1 MWNDHP
7 HKSSPSWGPS
17 LDAPWLQSQPWMC
30 VDGSHSSCY
39 TLYSSL
45 QTSCEGAQ
53 GSGMNSSSLQTQML
67 NRIECSYWA
76 NQMILPLPLCL
87 HKPFRTCCWEACL
100 GGGARWWCF
109 LPRHD
114 AVTHQRRSDVA
125 VTGQNQV
132 DRCILCYPKVFGPFL
147 SYCRST
153 SVCIPLIKWP
163 WPLIPLFL
171 SSSLLLPTT
180 PGQTLGRE
188 TMSSGSTSASLTDHF
203 QKTFRYDDGG
213 WWKPAACPAQ
223 SMYPLFQL
231 GIRQHYYAA
240 VSYMDAQVGRLL
252 GALDQLNLS
261 NNTLVVFTSD
271 HGKSTPA
278 CEGLKTCHSSVL
290 KLGDKSSTI
299 REKCFIYLSVLNQ
312 SDSFSFFSNIYFFL
326 NS

>member
-1 MWNDHP
+1 MWNYHP

-17 LDAPWLQSQPWMC
+17 LDAPWLQPQPWMC

-39 TLYSSL
+39 TLHSSL

-53 GSGMNSSSLQTQML
+53 GSGMNSSSLQPQML
-67 NRIECSYWA
+67 DRIEFSYWA

-109 LPRHD
+109 LPRQD
-114 AVTHQRRSDVA
+114 VVAHQRRSVVA

-132 DRCILCYPKVFGPFL
+132 DRCILCYPKVFGPFV

-163 WPLIPLFL
+163 WPLTPLFL

-180 PGQTLGRE
+180 PGQMLGRE

-213 WWKPAACPAQ
+213 WWNPAACPAQ
-223 SMYPLFQL
+223 P
-231 GIRQHYYAA
+231 A
-240 VSYMDAQVGRLL
+240 VCI
-252 GALDQLNLS
+252 LS
-261 NNTLVVFTSD
+261 SSWVSVSTITLPCLTWMPKWA
-271 HGKSTPA
+271 G
-278 CEGLKTCHSSVL
+278 CSVL
-290 KLGDKSSTI
+290 SISWIWVIILWWCLPPITVSPHLLV
-299 REKCFIYLSVLNQ
+299 RA
-312 SDSFSFFSNIYFFL
+312 
-326 NS
+326 